1 MPLISSSIPNLIN
14 GVSQQ
19 PAALRLASQ
28 CEQMVNCMP
37 SPVEGLKKRPPAQH
51 VAKLFSGS
59 AGANRPFTTIVDR
72 DGVIRY
78 LVLILDNDIKVFGL
92 DGSVK
97 TVAKPDGTSY
107 LDITGEPSAV
117 FRVASVADYTFI
129 VNRQKTVAM
138 AATTSPTWGTKSMV
152 FIKSAEYATTYS
164 ITVNSTTVSYTT
176 LPAGGKRIA
185 SSYTRSGSTVTV
197 TATAHGL
204 VTGDQVDM
212 TIVTGNG
219 TSGTFTVTVTGVN
232 TFTYTDTSS
241 GTTSGTATMVHEPN
255 YSPSTV
261 EIADKLHVALSA
273 ALGAGWTIINGAGH
287 YIVRITKNDGT
298 DYTLS
303 TTDTK
308 TGLATQ
314 AIKGTVDTISDLPT
328 TAEHGF
334 IVKIAGAAATG
345 ADDYYVKFVANT
357 GSGFAHGIW
366 QETVAPA
373 IQYLFDATT
382 MPHVLVRETDGTFTF
397 RKFTWSGRVA
407 GDAITAPNPSFVGS
421 TIQNVNLFRN
431 RLALLADENVILS
444 AADAYDRFWPESVQA
459 VVDSDP
465 IDLSAGSRK
474 INLLTSSLAFA
485 DVLLIFSRNGQFRLS
500 GGNAVAASL
509 TPKTATIT
517 QVTAFEMSQA
527 VDPVIVGRTMYFP
540 VPRGEYG
547 GLREFFLPDAS
558 GPVPTSEEV
567 TAAVP
572 RFLPS
577 DLSNLVATAAEEAV
591 YAVSKSQPQRIYL
604 YKFLFQGDNKLQS
617 AWSYWEFN
625 AGKSVIGIDLIES
638 DLYAVVQYSDAV
650 YLERI
655 VTHPDAVDAGTT
667 VEMLLDRKTTEA
679 SCTVALTTPSG
690 LDVQSTIT
698 LPYPI
703 NTSTSNMA
711 VVGRFFAGN
720 TLQHGQVVQI
730 LSSTAAGGAGGN
742 GTLTVRG
749 DLTGAEF
756 FVGELYDML
765 YEFSTQYLKEQ
776 PPGGGMAVIAGP
788 KLQLRT
794 WTMLFD
800 KSSSFSIKITP
811 RDRDTQTYPYTGFEI
826 GDQEVSLGELA
837 LRTSK
842 FRVPVMAQ
850 NNEAKIEVVSSSPLP
865 CRLQSA
871 EWEGW
876 YHTRAA
882 RL

>member
-51 VAKLFSGS
+51 VAKLFAGS

-72 DGVIRY
+72 DGTIQF
-78 LVLILDNDIKVFGL
+78 LVLLLDNDIKVFGL
-92 DGSVK
+92 DGSAK
-97 TVAKPDGTSY
+97 TVTTPDGTSY
-107 LDITGEPSAV
+107 LNITGEPSSV

-129 VNRQKTVAM
+129 VSREKTVAM

-152 FIKSAEYATTYS
+152 FIRSAEYATTYS
-164 ITVNSTTVSYTT
+164 ITVNSTTATYTT
-176 LPAGGKRIA
+176 LPAGGKRISA
-185 SSYTRSGSTVTV
+185 TYSRSSNTVTV

-204 VTGDQVDM
+204 ATGNQVDM
-212 TIVTGNG
+212 SFQSGSG
-219 TSGTFTVTVTGVN
+219 TAGTFTITVTGVD
-232 TFTYTDTSS
+232 TFTYTDPVG
-241 GTTSGTATMVHEPN
+241 GTTSGNCTVVYQPN

-261 EIADKLHVALSA
+261 EIAAALKA
-273 ALGAGWTIINGAGH
+273 ALTTALGAGWTITNGAGQ
-287 YIVRITKNDGT
+287 YVVRIAKDDGGA
-298 DYTLS
+298 YTLS
-303 TTDTK
+303 STDTK
-308 TGLATQ
+308 TGLASV
-314 AIKGTVDTISDLPT
+314 AVKGTIDSISDLPV

-334 IVKIAGAAATG
+334 IVEIIGTAATG
-345 ADDYYVKFVANT
+345 ADDYYVKFVANA
-357 GSGFAHGIW
+357 GSGFGHGVW
-366 QETVAPA
+366 QETVAPG
-373 IQYLFDATT
+373 IQYLFDAAT
-382 MPHVLVRETDGTFTF
+382 MPHVLVRNNDGTFTF
-397 RKFTWSGRVA
+397 QKFTWSGRVA
-407 GDAITAPNPSFVGS
+407 GDNITAKEPSFVGS
-421 TIQNVNLFRN
+421 KIQNVNLFRN
-431 RLALLADENVILS
+431 RLALLADENVIMS

-485 DVLLIFSRNGQFRLS
+485 DVLLVFSRNGQFRLS

-517 QVTAFEMSQA
+517 QITAFEMSQA

-591 YAVSKSQPQRIYL
+591 YAVAKSQPRRIYL

-625 AGKSVIGIDLIES
+625 AGKSVIGVDLVDS
-638 DLYAVVQYSDAV
+638 DLYVVAQYSDGV
-650 YLERI
+650 YLEQI
-655 VTHPDAVDAGTT
+655 VTHPESVDAGTT
-667 VEMLLDRKTTEA
+667 VEMLVDRKTTEA
-679 SCTVALTTPSG
+679 SCSVALTTPSG

-711 VVGRFFAGN
+711 VVGRLFAGN
-720 TLQHGQVVQI
+720 TLAHGQVLQL

-776 PPGGGMAVIAGP
+776 PPGGGMAVISGP

-800 KSSSFSIKITP
+800 KTSSFNVKITP
-811 RDRDTQTYPYTGFEI
+811 RGRDTMTYPYTGFEI
-826 GDQEVSLGELA
+826 GDQEISLGELA

-850 NNEAKIEVVSSSPLP
+850 NIEAKIEITSSSPLP

-871 EWEGW
+871 EWEGF

>member
-51 VAKLFSGS
+51 LAKLFAGS
-59 AGANRPFTTIVDR
+59 AGAGRPFTTIVDR
-72 DGVIRY
+72 DGTIQY

-97 TVAKPDGTSY
+97 TVATPDGTSY
-107 LDITGEPSAV
+107 LNITGEPSAV

-129 VNRQKTVAM
+129 VNREKTAAM

-164 ITVNSTTVSYTT
+164 ITVNATTVTYET
-176 LPAGGKRIA
+176 LPPGGRRLSA
-185 SSYTRSGSTVTV
+185 SYSRATNTVTV
-197 TATAHGL
+197 TTTAHGL
-204 VTGDQVDM
+204 STGDQVDM
-212 TIVTGNG
+212 SFSSGAGTAGTYTI
-219 TSGTFTVTVTGVN
+219 TVTGAD
-232 TFTYTDTSS
+232 TFTYTDTVG
-241 GTTSGTATMVHEPN
+241 GTTSGNCTVVYQPS

-261 EIADKLHVALSA
+261 EIAGALRDSLA
-273 ALGAGWTIINGAGH
+273 TALGAGFTIVASD
-287 YIVRITKNDGT
+287 YVVRITKVDGT
-298 DYTLS
+298 DYTLGS
-303 TTDTK
+303 TDTK
-308 TGLATQ
+308 AGTATVP
-314 AIKGTVDTISDLPT
+314 IKGTIDTISDLPIK
-328 TAEHGF
+328 AEHGF
-334 IVKIAGAAATG
+334 IVKITGSAASG
-345 ADDYYVKFVANT
+345 ADDYYVKFVANA
-357 GSGFAHGIW
+357 GSGFGHGVW
-366 QETVAPA
+366 QETVGPG
-373 IQYLFDATT
+373 IQYLFDAAT
-382 MPHVLVRETDGTFTF
+382 MPHVLVRENDGTFTF
-397 RKFTWSGRVA
+397 KKFTWSGRVA
-407 GDAITAPNPSFVGS
+407 GDAITAKEPSFIGS
-421 TIQNVNLFRN
+421 KIQNVNLFRN
-431 RLALLADENVILS
+431 RLVLLADENVITS
-444 AADAYDRFWPESVQA
+444 AADSYDRFWPESVQT

-465 IDLSAGSRK
+465 IDLSAGTRR

-485 DVLLIFSRNGQFRLS
+485 DVLLLFSRFGQFRLS
-500 GGNAVAASL
+500 GGSSVAAAL
-509 TPKTATIT
+509 TPRTATVT
-517 QVTAFEMSQA
+517 QLTAFEMSDT

-547 GLREFFLPDAS
+547 GMREFFLPDAS

-572 RFLPS
+572 RLLPAN
-577 DLSNLVATAAEEAV
+577 LSNLVATAAEEAV
-591 YAVSKSQPQRIYL
+591 YAVSKDQPRRIYL
-604 YKFLFQGDNKLQS
+604 YKFLFQEDSKLQS
-617 AWSYWEFN
+617 AWSYWETN
-625 AGKSVIGIDLIES
+625 AGKSVLGVDLVDS
-638 DLYAVVQYSDAV
+638 DLYAVIQYSDGV

-655 VTHPDAVDAGTT
+655 VTHPETVDTGTT
-667 VEMLLDRKTTEA
+667 VEMLLDRKATEA
-679 SCTVALTTPSG
+679 SCSVALTTPSG
-690 LDVQSTIT
+690 LDTQSTIT

-703 NTSTSNMA
+703 NTSLSNMA

-720 TLQHGQVVQI
+720 SLAHGQSLQI

-749 DLTGAEF
+749 DLTAAKF

-811 RDRDTQTYPYTGFEI
+811 RGRDTMTYPYTGFEV
-826 GDQEVSLGELA
+826 GDQEVALGELA
-837 LRTSK
+837 IRTSK

-850 NNEAKIEVVSSSPLP
+850 NIEAKIEVVSSSPLP

-871 EWEGW
+871 EWEGF

>member
-51 VAKLFSGS
+51 VAKLFAGS

-72 DGVIRY
+72 DGAIRY

-107 LDITGEPSAV
+107 LNITGEPSAV

-129 VNRQKTVAM
+129 VNREKTVAM

-152 FIKSAEYATTYS
+152 FIKSADYATTYS
-164 ITVNSTTVSYTT
+164 ITVNATTVTYTT
-176 LPAGGKRIA
+176 AAAGG
-185 SSYTRSGSTVTV
+185 TV
-197 TATAHGL
+197 
-204 VTGDQVDM
+204 
-212 TIVTGNG
+212 
-219 TSGTFTVTVTGVN
+219 
-232 TFTYTDTSS
+232 
-241 GTTSGTATMVHEPN
+241 
-255 YSPSTV
+255 PSTV
-261 EIADKLHVALSA
+261 DIALDLRNSLAT
-273 ALGAGWTIINGAGH
+273 ALGAGWTITASD

-298 DYTLS
+298 DYTLGS
-303 TTDTK
+303 SDTK
-308 TGLATQ
+308 TGLATVP
-314 AIKGTVDTISDLPT
+314 IKGTVDTISDLPT
-328 TAEHGF
+328 KAEHGF
-334 IVKIAGAAATG
+334 IVKIVGAAATG

-357 GSGFAHGIW
+357 GSGFGHGVW

-485 DVLLIFSRNGQFRLS
+485 DVLLVFSRNGQFRLS

-577 DLSNLVATAAEEAV
+577 DLSNLIATAAEEAV
-591 YAVSKSQPQRIYL
+591 YAVSKSQPRRIYL
-604 YKFLFQGDNKLQS
+604 YKFLFQGDDKLQS

-625 AGKSVIGIDLIES
+625 AGKSVIGIDLIDS

-679 SCTVALTTPSG
+679 SCSVALTTPSG

-720 TLQHGQVVQI
+720 TLQHGQVVQV

-756 FVGELYDML
+756 FVGELYGML

-800 KSSSFSIKITP
+800 KSSSFSIKVTP
-811 RDRDTQTYPYTGFEI
+811 RGRDTQTYPYTGFEI

-850 NNEAKIEVVSSSPLP
+850 NIEAKIEVVSSSPLP

>member
-51 VAKLFSGS
+51 VAKLFAGS

-72 DGVIRY
+72 DGAIRY

-107 LDITGEPSAV
+107 LNITGEPSAV

-129 VNRQKTVAM
+129 VNREKTVAM

-152 FIKSAEYATTYS
+152 FIRSADYATTYS
-164 ITVNSTTVSYTT
+164 ITVNSTTVTYATAA
-176 LPAGGKRIA
+176 AGG
-185 SSYTRSGSTVTV
+185 TV
-197 TATAHGL
+197 
-204 VTGDQVDM
+204 
-212 TIVTGNG
+212 
-219 TSGTFTVTVTGVN
+219 
-232 TFTYTDTSS
+232 
-241 GTTSGTATMVHEPN
+241 
-255 YSPSTV
+255 PSTV
-261 EIADKLHVALSA
+261 DIALDLRNSLAT
-273 ALGAGWTIINGAGH
+273 ALGAGWTIAASEF
-287 YIVRITKNDGT
+287 IVRITKNDGT
-298 DYTLS
+298 DYTLGS
-303 TTDTK
+303 SDTK
-308 TGLATQ
+308 TGLATVP
-314 AIKGTVDTISDLPT
+314 IKGTVDTISDLPT
-328 TAEHGF
+328 KAEHGF
-334 IVKIAGAAATG
+334 IVKILGAAATG

-357 GSGFAHGIW
+357 GSGFGNGVW

-373 IQYLFDATT
+373 IQYLFDAAT

-485 DVLLIFSRNGQFRLS
+485 DVLLVFSRNGQFRLS
-500 GGNAVAASL
+500 GGNAAAASL

-577 DLSNLVATAAEEAV
+577 DLSNLIATAAEEAV
-591 YAVSKSQPQRIYL
+591 YAVSKSQPRRIYL
-604 YKFLFQGDNKLQS
+604 YKFLFQGDDKLQS

-625 AGKSVIGIDLIES
+625 AGKSVIGIDLIDS
-638 DLYAVVQYSDAV
+638 DLYVVVQYSDAV

-655 VTHPDAVDAGTT
+655 VTHPDAVDTGTT

-679 SCTVALTTPSG
+679 SCSVALTTPSG
-690 LDVQSTIT
+690 LDTQSTIT

-720 TLQHGQVVQI
+720 TLQHGQVVQV

-756 FVGELYDML
+756 FVGELYGML

-800 KSSSFSIKITP
+800 KSSSFSIKVTP
-811 RDRDTQTYPYTGFEI
+811 RGRDTQTYPYTGFEI
-826 GDQEVSLGELA
+826 GDQDVSLGELA

-850 NNEAKIEVVSSSPLP
+850 NIEAKIEVVSSSPLP